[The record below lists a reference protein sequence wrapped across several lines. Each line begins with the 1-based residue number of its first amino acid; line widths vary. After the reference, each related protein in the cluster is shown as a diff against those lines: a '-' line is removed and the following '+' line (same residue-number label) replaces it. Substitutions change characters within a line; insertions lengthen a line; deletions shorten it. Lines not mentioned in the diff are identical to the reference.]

1 MLAGTAGVEAVF
13 TRSQASPTFEVPDDR
28 IGEFVVLGERLT
40 VLGSA
45 ADKHDLSGLTMPLRS
60 HGGMPEQ
67 KVPLIINRK
76 VVDLDGSR

>member
-1 MLAGTAGVEAVF
+1 M
-13 TRSQASPTFEVPDDR
+13 S
-28 IGEFVVLGERLT
+28 
-40 VLGSA
+40 
-45 ADKHDLSGLTMPLRS
+45 LRS